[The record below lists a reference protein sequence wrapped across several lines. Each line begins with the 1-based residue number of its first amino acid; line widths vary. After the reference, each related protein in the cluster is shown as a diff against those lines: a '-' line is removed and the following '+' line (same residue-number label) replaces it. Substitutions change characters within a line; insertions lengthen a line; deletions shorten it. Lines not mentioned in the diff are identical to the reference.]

1 MRDKVSERDAGAGD
15 FRVSWSSVCG
25 VGVGFRGDSAR
36 VEECGGQEGGGGDDD
51 DDEDGGGC

>member
-1 MRDKVSERDAGAGD
+1 MEESDAGARD
-15 FRVSWSSVCG
+15 FRVSGSGVSS